1 MVALGAL
8 ALWRVFPCK
17 PSVWLIHRIP
27 RMHVSCCV
35 DWKNVGM
42 ESILLGMKFSGNMP
56 ADDLEFLDQQVAAG
70 KYRSRSAAITKAVR
84 MLREAD
90 MQDAY
95 VEAFADIDPIWDT
108 TTADGLEDETW

>member
-1 MVALGAL
+1 M
-8 ALWRVFPCK
+8 K
-17 PSVWLIHRIP
+17 
-27 RMHVSCCV
+27 
-35 DWKNVGM
+35 
-42 ESILLGMKFSGNMP
+42 SILLGMKFSGNMP

-84 MLREAD
+84 MLRDAD

-108 TTADGLEDETW
+108 ATADGLEDEAW